1 VCGQR
6 RFHELEAALALWA
19 GAASRY
25 DPAVTVSKARLCLA
39 ALSVALLAGACSAS
53 DDLSGAKAAYVA
65 QVDPICAELQDKI
78 GQLGENAEQQ
88 AADVEAAVMKMKA
101 AAAPRDD
108 KSIADLHIAAM
119 ENLYLSLQDV
129 HQSRLVNDQPRADRA
144 LEGARANNKR
154 AADAAE
160 SYGMVACAQEL

>member
-1 VCGQR
+1 MI
-6 RFHELEAALALWA
+6 AAPALWV

-25 DPAVTVSKARLCLA
+25 DPAVTVSNARLCLVA
-39 ALSVALLAGACSAS
+39 HFVALLAGACTAS

-88 AADVEAAVMKMKA
+88 AKDVEAAVMRMREAGRPK
-101 AAAPRDD
+101 DD
-108 KSIADLHIAAM
+108 SSIADLHIAAM
-119 ENLYLSLQDV
+119 ENLYLALQDV
-129 HQSRLVNDQPRADRA
+129 DQSRRVNDQARVDRA
-144 LEGARANNKR
+144 LESARLNNQK

>member
-1 VCGQR
+1 V
-6 RFHELEAALALWA
+6 
-19 GAASRY
+19 SRY

-39 ALSVALLAGACSAS
+39 AVSVALLAGACSAS

-65 QVDPICAELQDKI
+65 QVDPVCAELQDKI

-101 AAAPRDD
+101 ANAPRDD
-108 KSIADLHIAAM
+108 KAIADLHIAAM
-119 ENLYLSLQDV
+119 ENLFLSLQDV

-144 LEGARANNKR
+144 LESAQLNNQK
-154 AADAAE
+154 AAEAAE
-160 SYGMVACAQEL
+160 SYGMVACAREL

>member
-1 VCGQR
+1 M
-6 RFHELEAALALWA
+6 
-19 GAASRY
+19 SRY

-39 ALSVALLAGACSAS
+39 AVSVALLAGACSAS

-65 QVDPICAELQDKI
+65 QVDPVCAELQDKI

-101 AAAPRDD
+101 ANAPRDD
-108 KSIADLHIAAM
+108 KAIADLHIAAM
-119 ENLYLSLQDV
+119 ENLFLSLQDV

-144 LEGARANNKR
+144 LESAQLNNQK
-154 AADAAE
+154 AAEAAE
-160 SYGMVACAQEL
+160 SYGMVACAREL

>member
-1 VCGQR
+1 VL
-6 RFHELEAALALWA
+6 FTAPALWV

-25 DPAVTVSKARLCLA
+25 DPAVTVSKARLCL
-39 ALSVALLAGACSAS
+39 VAPFVAVLASACTAS

-78 GQLGENAEQQ
+78 GQLGDNPEQQ
-88 AADVEAAVMKMKA
+88 AADVEAAVARIKEANK
-101 AAAPRDD
+101 PRDD
-108 KSIADLHIAAM
+108 SSIADLHIAAL

-129 HQSRLVNDQPRADRA
+129 DQSRRVNDEPRAQRA
-144 LEGARANNKR
+144 LETAQINNQK

-160 SYGMVACAQEL
+160 SYGMVVCAREL